1 MKFLAEA
8 CRQIQQSEIKPAA
21 WIFDFDN
28 TLFSSGMEIFP
39 LINEKMTQYIEHH
52 LCVERSEANRLR
64 KLYWDRYG
72 ATLTGLVRHHAVDSK
87 DFLKKTHDIGE
98 LDSFASRSSRLI
110 RLFRQ
115 LSGKKIVFSNS
126 PADYLE
132 QMLRLLGI
140 RHFLSEAFSIEAT
153 NMNPK
158 PSIIGYRKLLKT
170 HRLEAARCVMVEDSL
185 SNLFSARRLGMKTI
199 WVTPELHQPN
209 WVDARVRQLY

>member
-1 MKFLAEA
+1 VKFLAEA

-52 LCVERSEANRLR
+52 LCVERNEANRLR

-126 PADYLE
+126 PAEYLE

-158 PSIIGYRKLLKT
+158 PSMIGYRKLLKA

-185 SNLFSARRLGMKTI
+185 SNLFAARRLGMKTI
-199 WVTPELHQPN
+199 WVTRELNQPN
-209 WVDARVRQLY
+209 WVDARVRRLY

>member
-39 LINEKMTQYIEHH
+39 LINEKITQYIEHH

-87 DFLKKTHDIGE
+87 DFLKKTHDIG
-98 LDSFASRSSRLI
+98 
-110 RLFRQ
+110 
-115 LSGKKIVFSNS
+115 
-126 PADYLE
+126 
-132 QMLRLLGI
+132 
-140 RHFLSEAFSIEAT
+140 
-153 NMNPK
+153 
-158 PSIIGYRKLLKT
+158 
-170 HRLEAARCVMVEDSL
+170 
-185 SNLFSARRLGMKTI
+185 
-199 WVTPELHQPN
+199 
-209 WVDARVRQLY
+209 

>member
-126 PADYLE
+126 PAEYLE

-158 PSIIGYRKLLKT
+158 PSMIGYRKLLKT
-170 HRLEAARCVMVEDSL
+170 HRLEASRCVMVEDSL

-209 WVDARVRQLY
+209 WVDARVRRLY

>member
-1 MKFLAEA
+1 VKFLAEA

-126 PADYLE
+126 PAEYLE

-158 PSIIGYRKLLKT
+158 PSMIGYRKLLKA

-185 SNLFSARRLGMKTI
+185 SNLFAARRLGMKTI
-199 WVTPELHQPN
+199 WVTRELNQPN
-209 WVDARVRQLY
+209 WVDARVRRLY

>member
-72 ATLTGLVRHHAVDSK
+72 ATLTGLVRHHAVDPK

-126 PADYLE
+126 PAEYLE

-158 PSIIGYRKLLKT
+158 PSMIGYRKLLKA

-185 SNLFSARRLGMKTI
+185 SNLFAARRLGMKTI
-199 WVTPELHQPN
+199 WVTRELNQPN
-209 WVDARVRQLY
+209 WVDARVRRLY